1 MEFLKGVGTV
11 IGGVFLTIFLGFFL
25 SMAYGIVRILLRPD
39 AGSVGGGTS
48 WDLRNF
54 VPWAQYFMGIGI
66 GIFLVAGS
74 FVVLLNM
81 LVRHAMK
88 MRGL

>member
-25 SMAYGIVRILLRPD
+25 SMASGIVRLLLRPD
-39 AGSVGGGTS
+39 AGSAGGTS
-48 WDLRNF
+48 WDLRSL
-54 VPWAQYFMGIGI
+54 VPWAQYLMGIGI

-74 FVVLLNM
+74 FVMLSNM
-81 LVRHAMK
+81 FVRHAMR